1 MKMIVILL
9 FANSNNFIV
18 PNGCKTNN
26 DERKASIV
34 NER

>member
-1 MKMIVILL
+1 MIVILL
-9 FANSNNFIV
+9 FANSITV

-26 DERKASIV
+26 DERKVSIV